1 MAKKG
6 TKLAKYQARVRAKA
20 KDAAQKQQ
28 HSIIAIALA
37 FGLGYAKSEGFKLP
51 TVVGIHP
58 AALYG
63 VVALVA
69 GYFIKDA
76 QVKRIAEA
84 SADGL
89 LSVAAYVAGKEGF
102 KDVFGGYVG
111 AEWGA
116 EIVEEEW

>member
-6 TKLAKYQARVRAKA
+6 SKLAKYQARVRATA
-20 KDAAQKQQ
+20 KEAAQKQQ
-28 HSIIAIALA
+28 HSIIAVALA
-37 FGLGYAKSEGFKLP
+37 FGIGYAKAEGFKLP

-69 GYFIKDA
+69 AYFIKDK

-89 LSVAAYVAGKEGF
+89 LSVGAYVAGRQGF

-111 AEWGA
+111 AEWGD
-116 EIVEEEW
+116 EIIEEEW